1 MAMTALVTIFDSN
14 EKYDGP
20 DHNEKY
26 DGSDRNEKYDGP
38 DHIVFQGT
46 MHDASFSKFSDY
58 EVGSFDLTEEGLT
71 LNIDT
76 SEE

>member
-1 MAMTALVTIFDSN
+1 MTVSDFCSLCTEAHMTDVTLFDSN
-14 EKYDGP
+14 EKF
-20 DHNEKY
+20 
-26 DGSDRNEKYDGP
+26 DGP

-46 MHDASFSKFSDY
+46 MHDASFSEFSDY